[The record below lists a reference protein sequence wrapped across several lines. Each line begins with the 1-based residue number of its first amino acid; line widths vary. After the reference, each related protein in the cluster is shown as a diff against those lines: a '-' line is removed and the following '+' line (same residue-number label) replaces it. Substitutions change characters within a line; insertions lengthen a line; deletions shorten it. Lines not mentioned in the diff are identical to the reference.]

1 MHVHLRM
8 DSANCWLPQKVT
20 DALSHLF
27 AMNALE
33 KSDVLPFYKVYDGPV
48 IRTNMNMNVDV
59 GNGRYGRGQNHF
71 QKSSCCR
78 LETDHVLR

>member
-8 DSANCWLPQKVT
+8 DSAHCWLPQKVT

-59 GNGRYGRGQNHF
+59 GDGR
-71 QKSSCCR
+71 
-78 LETDHVLR
+78 